1 MTGEEKRKQLKEQ
14 FKRDLKLKKEFLAKA
29 KKLRQMQNIN
39 KALGDLESQ
48 TKDDSDDLIAQ
59 LNQETALTE
68 AKLEMAM
75 DEAHEQQ
82 KKLEMLAK
90 EAEMAKISAM
100 NMVDEMKKEMGLST
114 QENEKLDK
122 KIDNRS
128 EKSVSTS
135 DDDSADNPSE
145 SNNKKTMGD
154 W

>member
-145 SNNKKTMGD
+145 SSNKKTMGD